1 MTSRPEGIQKN
12 IQNNGRDFYWRGI
25 GAGVGI
31 SIVLTLAIGLPLMI
45 TQDNVWW
52 MAWTGVIGLFIGGLV
67 AGRLAQTR
75 EPLNGAIVALIYFS
89 IFATVYLIGQALE
102 LLPDPLPGLPQDDS
116 TFFFVWPLAQLGAG
130 TLGSVLG
137 GWGGAKK

>member
-1 MTSRPEGIQKN
+1 MASQSNSVQRER
-12 IQNNGRDFYWRGI
+12 RDFHWRGI

-52 MAWTGVIGLFIGGLV
+52 MAWTGVIGIFIGGLV
-67 AGRLAQTR
+67 AGRLAQTN
-75 EPLNGAIVALIYFS
+75 EPLNGAMVALIYFS
-89 IFATVYLIGQALE
+89 IIAIVYLVGQATE

-116 TFFFVWPLAQLGAG
+116 TFFFVWPLTQIVAG

-137 GWGGAKK
+137 GKGRTTE